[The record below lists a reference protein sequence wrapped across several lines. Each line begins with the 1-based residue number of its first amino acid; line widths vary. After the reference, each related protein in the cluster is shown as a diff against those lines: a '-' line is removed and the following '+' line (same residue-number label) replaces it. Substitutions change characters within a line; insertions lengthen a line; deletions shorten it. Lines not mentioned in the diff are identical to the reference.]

1 MTAAPVIIVAAGSL
15 PPAIP
20 LTHQSH
26 PFWSGFSWTNLLKA
40 LEIAAAAAPVVVAI
54 ASPANAAEAGQLS
67 NLAGTVAAELT
78 NQQALAQ

>member
-1 MTAAPVIIVAAGSL
+1 MTAPAVIVAAATL

-26 PFWSGFSWTNLLKA
+26 PFWSGFSWTNLLRA
-40 LEIAAAAAPVVVAI
+40 LEIAATVAPVVVTI

-67 NLAGTVAAELT
+67 NLAGTVAAELAS
-78 NQQALAQ
+78 QSAPR